1 MAEESLQG
9 RAYRALKDA
18 ILAGEMRS
26 GERISE
32 SDWAE
37 RLGTSRTPVR
47 EALQRLEYERLVD
60 NEGRRGWFIRPIS
73 LEDIHRIFDIKES
86 LEALAAEL
94 AADRITDQQA
104 SLMAASV
111 RDMEAAADAG
121 DLKAWWAADK
131 AFHRT
136 IFAAAGNDHLE
147 RIVGGLNDLWH
158 RLRSGHL
165 AIEGRMKRSVEEHR
179 LIERAL
185 AAHDGASARQ
195 AVHRHLTAA
204 RRSLVNVLESM
215 VIPLAGPR
223 I

>member
-1 MAEESLQG
+1 MSEQSLQG

-26 GERISE
+26 RERISE

-60 NEGRRGWFIRPIS
+60 NEGRRGWFIHPIS

-86 LEALAAEL
+86 LEGLAAEL

-104 SLMAASV
+104 SLLATSL
-111 RDMEAAADAG
+111 REMEAAADAG
-121 DLKAWWAADK
+121 DLEGWWAADK
-131 AFHRT
+131 AFHT
-136 IFAAAGNDHLE
+136 VIFTAAGNDHLE
-147 RIVGGLNDLWH
+147 RIVEGLNDLWH

-165 AIEGRMKRSVEEHR
+165 AIEGRMRRSVEEHR

-185 AAHDGASARQ
+185 AAHDGAAARE
-195 AVHRHLTAA
+195 AVHSHLAAA